1 MDMDT
6 LNILLPLILLI
17 VGYGTGKFLEKAHY
31 SKIRHKEKKLQS
43 IPIITS
49 RWQDTVGTDE
59 TGHLFDGSVVISS
72 DYFKSF
78 VSHLR
83 LFLGGRMREFEP
95 LLDRA
100 RREAIL
106 RMKEKA
112 SFWGAERIVN
122 LRIECSSI
130 HGRSGNQQYLP
141 IVEVLAYGTG
151 IKRNTGK

>member
-1 MDMDT
+1 MN
-6 LNILLPLILLI
+6 LFFILLLLI
-17 VGYGTGKFLEKAHY
+17 VGYSTGRYFELAHY
-31 SKIRHKEKKLQS
+31 SKIRQREKKLNS
-43 IPIITS
+43 IPIIVS
-49 RWQDTVGTDE
+49 KWQDSVESDE

-78 VSHLR
+78 ISHLR
-83 LFLGGRMREFEP
+83 LLLGGRMREFEP

-112 SFWGAERIVN
+112 VLWGAERIIN

-130 HGRSGNQQYLP
+130 HGRGNSQQYLP
-141 IVEVLAYGTG
+141 IVEVLAYGTA
-151 IKRNTGK
+151 IKKNTEK

>member
-1 MDMDT
+1 MN
-6 LNILLPLILLI
+6 LLFILSLLIL
-17 VGYGTGKFLEKAHY
+17 GYSTGKFFEYTHY
-31 SKIRHKEKKLQS
+31 SKIRQREKKLQS
-43 IPIITS
+43 LPVIAS
-49 RWQDTVGTDE
+49 RWQDTVGSDE
-59 TGHLFDGSVVISS
+59 IGHLFDGSVVISS

-83 LFLGGRMREFEP
+83 LILGGRMREFEP

-112 SFWGAERIVN
+112 AMWKAERIVN
-122 LRIECSSI
+122 LRVECSSVY
-130 HGRSGNQQYLP
+130 GRNNNQQYLP

-151 IKRNTGK
+151 IKKDTLK